1 MHKPLKRLWF
11 HPHLFIYFIFFF
23 LYQGFISQTL
33 AIHRTAGEVRRPPFI
48 TLYHFQPLTNIQ
60 AFVCNLHM
68 NDYHVFLITTFVF
81 TRLLLKEIFHLIE
94 LPFDWLI
101 DGTMFVCLL
110 DDLILIKNIINRITC
125 WFSAW
130 SWTAQNCRDS
140 VLEIL
145 LHFIKYRNT
154 QLISWCIDFVETR
167 NFRRVSD
174 ESAKALQRFTQ
185 PEI

>member
-1 MHKPLKRLWF
+1 MCLPDCYSKRF
-11 HPHLFIYFIFFF
+11 T
-23 LYQGFISQTL
+23 TL
-33 AIHRTAGEVRRPPFI
+33 
-48 TLYHFQPLTNIQ
+48 LNY
-60 AFVCNLHM
+60 
-68 NDYHVFLITTFVF
+68 
-81 TRLLLKEIFHLIE
+81 HLI
-94 LPFDWLI
+94 DWLI

-174 ESAKALQRFTQ
+174 ESAKALQRFTHQ
-185 PEI
+185 KFSWNFGILQGVNYLRFTMSLIRKLSFW

>member
-1 MHKPLKRLWF
+1 MVSSSFVYLFYLFFFSIRVLYHRHWQSTGQQGNWGDHLLLHSTTSNRSQTFK
-11 HPHLFIYFIFFF
+11 HLF
-23 LYQGFISQTL
+23 
-33 AIHRTAGEVRRPPFI
+33 AICI
-48 TLYHFQPLTNIQ
+48 WD
-60 AFVCNLHM
+60 
-68 NDYHVFLITTFVF
+68 DYHVFLITTFVF
-81 TRLLLKEIFHLIE
+81 TRLLLKEIYHLIE

>member
-1 MHKPLKRLWF
+1 MCLPDCYSKRF
-11 HPHLFIYFIFFF
+11 T
-23 LYQGFISQTL
+23 TL
-33 AIHRTAGEVRRPPFI
+33 
-48 TLYHFQPLTNIQ
+48 LNY
-60 AFVCNLHM
+60 
-68 NDYHVFLITTFVF
+68 
-81 TRLLLKEIFHLIE
+81 HLI
-94 LPFDWLI
+94 DWLI

-174 ESAKALQRFTQ
+174 ESAKALQRFKHQKFSWNSDISQGVNYLRFT
-185 PEI
+185 ISLIKKLSFW